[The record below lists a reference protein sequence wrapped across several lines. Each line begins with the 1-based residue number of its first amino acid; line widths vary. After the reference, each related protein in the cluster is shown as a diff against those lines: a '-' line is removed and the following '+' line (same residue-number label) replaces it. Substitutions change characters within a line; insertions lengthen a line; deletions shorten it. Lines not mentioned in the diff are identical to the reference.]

1 MPDVERKS
9 ITLVLC
15 GVRSGKSRF
24 ALERAKNFARVSFVA
39 TAQPSD
45 SEMAE
50 KIKRHQAERPAGWR
64 TIEEPVEVAKAVEA
78 AGAQS
83 DLIIIDCLTIFAA
96 NLLEAASA
104 SEPENDPA
112 NHVVQL
118 LAALHNTPAS
128 IVLVSN
134 EVGSGVVPPYPAG
147 RQFRDLLGEINQ
159 KIAATADNVVL
170 MVAGLPLVLKGAI
183 GAHI

>member
-1 MPDVERKS
+1 MPDVERKT
-9 ITLVLC
+9 ITLLLG

-24 ALERAKNFARVSFVA
+24 ALEQAKQFARVSFIA

-50 KIKRHQAERPAGWR
+50 KIKRHRSERPAGWR
-64 TIEEPVEVAKAVEA
+64 TIEEPVDVAGAIET

-96 NLLEAASA
+96 NLLEVASA
-104 SEPENDPA
+104 EEAAKRFDR
-112 NHVVQL
+112 L
-118 LAALHNTPAS
+118 LAVLESTPAS

-134 EVGSGVVPPYPAG
+134 EVGSGIVPPYPAG
-147 RQFRDLLGEINQ
+147 RQFRDLLGAMNQ
-159 KIAATADNVVL
+159 RVAAIADHVL
-170 MVAGLPLVLKGAI
+170 LMIAGLPLVLKGQI
-183 GAHI
+183 GERA